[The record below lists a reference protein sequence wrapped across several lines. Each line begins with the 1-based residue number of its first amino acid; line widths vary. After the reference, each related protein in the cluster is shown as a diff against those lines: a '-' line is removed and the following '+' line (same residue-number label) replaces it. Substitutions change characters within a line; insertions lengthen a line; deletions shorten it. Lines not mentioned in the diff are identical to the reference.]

1 MDKIKGQVRQGDV
14 LLNPATTDL
23 AKAVEVPRDNGRVV
37 LAYGEVTGH
46 AHALTDEGVALLENP
61 ETGERQLVATPK
73 AMVRHEEHAALP
85 VLGSLTTSTKRD
97 VILQAEWSD
106 EEEAGFGVAD

>member
-14 LLNPATTDL
+14 LLDPTSTPL
-23 AKAVEVPRDNGRVV
+23 ANAVEVPRDNGRVV

-46 AHALTDEGVALLENP
+46 AHAIADEGVALLEDP
-61 ETGERQLVATPK
+61 STGERQLVAFSDTK
-73 AMVRHEEHAALP
+73 VRHEEHSALP
-85 VLGSLTTSTKRD
+85 VLGSLATEARRN
-97 VILQAEWSD
+97 VILQSEWSD